1 MRPLRRTWA
10 FFSMTIHPRLR
21 VFVPF
26 VLCLLAAIVAT
37 WPLLPSIA
45 GALPLGTEHEA
56 TVPLFNLWTL
66 WWDADR
72 VPHGFSGLWNAPIF
86 HPLDGTFTFS
96 EPMLLQGVALSPFW
110 WMGAPPAAIYNLAIL
125 LTLVCNGLATRS
137 LARAL
142 GAPRD
147 AALLAAFAGVT
158 LPYTA
163 KVLGVLPVLPLFG
176 TIWALAFLVRFGKEG
191 GWRPAALAV
200 LSFAAQF
207 LSGQQMALLSLPFL
221 LLAGLAALAEQRF
234 RFRSIAK
241 LGALAVLGLL
251 VLSPIARTVRNFH
264 EKYDFKRSEQVVAA
278 LSAQPGDFTT
288 RPGSSR
294 LAFPPREDTYTGDT
308 GGLFPGFLLLGLG
321 AAGAWLGWRQGE
333 RRLWI
338 ACFLVCAVVGVLL
351 ALGLNLRIGDWR
363 PFASLRE
370 VVPGL
375 GTLRSPFRAVAIS
388 QAVLAALAALALARL
403 ASWRGNTGR
412 ILALA
417 LGILAAAEN
426 LASPG
431 VLAPAPTSPRTAWT
445 SWLREQPGRLTV
457 AHVPLPRGLHVSD
470 YEIETWRMFAQIDHH
485 RPLMNGYSGYFPSG
499 YGTFQVDMDQNFPSE
514 RLLCMMAFGLGV
526 DTLVL
531 DRPYLEERR
540 ALLESYS
547 SRGFF
552 VPGYSD
558 SRVVILRLTP
568 PPDACNAPP
577 S

>member
-1 MRPLRRTWA
+1 MMLDRL
-10 FFSMTIHPRLR
+10 PRLL
-21 VFVPF
+21 VPS

-37 WPLLPSIA
+37 WPLLPSLA
-45 GALPLGTEHEA
+45 SALPLGTEHEA

-72 VPHGFSGLWNAPIF
+72 VPHGFEGLWNAPIF
-86 HPLDGTFTFS
+86 RPLEGTFTFS
-96 EPMLLQGVALSPFW
+96 EPMILQGVALSPLW

-125 LTLVCNGLATRS
+125 FTLVCNGLATRS

-142 GAPRD
+142 GAPPG
-147 AALLAAFAGVT
+147 AALLAALAGVT

-176 TIWALAFLVRFGKEG
+176 TIWALAALVRFGEEG

-200 LSFAAQF
+200 LSFSAQF
-207 LSGQQMALLSLPFL
+207 LAGQQMALLSLPFL
-221 LLAGLAALAEQRF
+221 LLAGLAALAEQKLRA
-234 RFRSIAK
+234 RSIAR
-241 LGALAVLGLL
+241 LGALALLGVL
-251 VLSPIARTVRNFH
+251 VLSPIASTVRSFH
-264 EKYDFKRSEQVVAA
+264 EKYGFTRSEEVVAA
-278 LSAQPGDFTT
+278 LSAQPRDFTT

-294 LAFPPREDTYTGDT
+294 LAFPPREDTYRGDT

-338 ACFLVCAVVGVLL
+338 VCLLVCAVGGGLF
-351 ALGLNLRIGDWR
+351 ALGLNLKIGDWR

-375 GTLRSPFRAVAIS
+375 RTLRSPFRAVAIS

-403 ASWRGNTGR
+403 ASWRGKAGR

-417 LGILAAAEN
+417 LGLVAAAEN

-431 VLAPAPTSPRTAWT
+431 LLVPTPANPRTAWT
-445 SWLREQPGRLTV
+445 SWLREQPGKLIV

-470 YEIETWRMFAQIDHH
+470 YEVETWRMFAQIDHQ
-485 RPLMNGYSGYFPSG
+485 RPMMNGYSGYFPSG
-499 YGTFQVDMDQNFPSE
+499 YGLFQVDMDQNFPSD
-514 RLLCMMAFGLGV
+514 RLLCMMAFGMGV
-526 DTLVL
+526 NTLIL

-540 ALLESYS
+540 ALFESES
-547 SRGFF
+547 LRGFF
-552 VPGYSD
+552 RPGYSD
-558 SRVVILRLTP
+558 DPAVVIVRLSP
-568 PPDACNAPP
+568 PPEACGAPP

>member
-1 MRPLRRTWA
+1 MTLHPLLRRLFPA
-10 FFSMTIHPRLR
+10 
-21 VFVPF
+21 VVPF

-37 WPLLPSIA
+37 WPLLPSLA

-56 TVPLFNLWTL
+56 TVPLFNLWSL

-72 VPHGFSGLWNAPIF
+72 VPHGFLGLWNAPIF
-86 HPLDGTFTFS
+86 HPLEGTFTFS
-96 EPMLLQGVALSPFW
+96 EPMLLQGVTLSPLW

-125 LTLVCNGLATRS
+125 GTLVCNGLALRS

-142 GAPRD
+142 GAPRG
-147 AALLAAFAGVT
+147 AALLAALAGVT

-176 TIWALAFLVRFGKEG
+176 TIWALAALVRFGEKG

-207 LSGQQMALLSLPFL
+207 LAGEQMALLSLPFL
-221 LLAGLAALAEQRF
+221 LLAGLVALAEQKF
-234 RFRSIAK
+234 RARSIATLAALAI
-241 LGALAVLGLL
+241 LGAI
-251 VLSPIARTVRNFH
+251 VLSPIAGTVSSFH
-264 EKYDFKRSEQVVAA
+264 EKYGFTRSEEVVAA
-278 LSAQPGDFTT
+278 LSAQAHDFTT
-288 RPGSSR
+288 RPNSSR
-294 LAFPPREDTYTGDT
+294 LAFPPREDAYAGDT

-338 ACFLVCAVVGVLL
+338 GCLLACAVGGGLL

-375 GTLRSPFRAVAIS
+375 RTLRSPFRAVAIS

-403 ASWRGNTGR
+403 ATWRGKTGR
-412 ILALA
+412 VLALA
-417 LGILAAAEN
+417 LGVLAATEN

-431 VLAPAPTSPRTAWT
+431 VLVPTPSTPRTAWT
-445 SWLREQPGRLTV
+445 SWLRKQPGKLIV

-470 YEIETWRMFAQIDHH
+470 YEVEAWRMFAQIDHH
-485 RPLMNGYSGYFPSG
+485 RPLLNGYSGYFPSG
-499 YGTFQVDMDQNFPSE
+499 YDTFQVDMDQNFPSD
-514 RLLCMMAFGLGV
+514 RLLCMMAFGMGV
-526 DTLVL
+526 NTLIL
-531 DRPYLEERR
+531 DNSYVEERS

-547 SRGFF
+547 SRGFLEPEYRDPA
-552 VPGYSD
+552 VAI
-558 SRVVILRLTP
+558 VRLSP
-568 PPDACNAPP
+568 PPEACGAPP

>member
-1 MRPLRRTWA
+1 MTFHPLLRRL
-10 FFSMTIHPRLR
+10 I
-21 VFVPF
+21 PF
-26 VLCLLAAIVAT
+26 VLCLLVAIVAT
-37 WPLLPSIA
+37 WPLLPSLA

-72 VPHGFSGLWNAPIF
+72 VPHGFRGLWTAPIF
-86 HPLDGTFTFS
+86 HPLEGTFTFS
-96 EPMLLQGVALSPFW
+96 EPMLLQGVTLSPLW

-125 LTLVCNGLATRS
+125 FTLACNGLATRS

-142 GAPRD
+142 GASRE
-147 AALLAAFAGVT
+147 AALLAALAGVT

-176 TIWALAFLVRFGKEG
+176 TIWALAALVRFGEKG
-191 GWRPAALAV
+191 GWRPAALAA
-200 LSFAAQF
+200 LSFAAQ
-207 LSGQQMALLSLPFL
+207 LLAGQQMALLSLPFL

-234 RFRSIAK
+234 RVRSIAT
-241 LGALAVLGLL
+241 LGALAILGAL
-251 VLSPIARTVRNFH
+251 VLSPIARTASSFH
-264 EKYDFKRSEQVVAA
+264 EKYGFTRSEEVVAA
-278 LSAQPGDFTT
+278 LSAQARDFTT

-321 AAGAWLGWRQGE
+321 AAGAWIGWRQGE
-333 RRLWI
+333 RRIWVVCL
-338 ACFLVCAVVGVLL
+338 LVCVAVGGLL

-375 GTLRSPFRAVAIS
+375 RTLRSPFRAVAIS
-388 QAVLAALAALALARL
+388 QALLAALAALALARL
-403 ASWRGNTGR
+403 ASWRGKTGR

-417 LGILAAAEN
+417 LGVLAATEN

-431 VLAPAPTSPRTAWT
+431 VLVSTPTTPRTAWT
-445 SWLREQPGRLTV
+445 SWLREQPGNLIV
-457 AHVPLPRGLHVSD
+457 VHVPLPRGLHVSD

-485 RPLMNGYSGYFPSG
+485 RPMQNGYSGYFPSG
-499 YGTFQVDMDQNFPSE
+499 YGTYQVDMDQNFPSD
-514 RLLCMMAFGLGV
+514 RLLCMMAFGFGV
-526 DTLVL
+526 NTLVL

-540 ALLESYS
+540 ALFESES
-547 SRGFF
+547 LRGFF
-552 VPGYSD
+552 APGYSD
-558 SRVVILRLTP
+558 SKVVIVRLSP
-568 PPDACNAPP
+568 PPEACGVPP

>member
-1 MRPLRRTWA
+1 MTLHPWLRRLV
-10 FFSMTIHPRLR
+10 P
-21 VFVPF
+21 VF
-26 VLCLLAAIVAT
+26 LCLLAAIVAT

-45 GALPLGTEHEA
+45 RALPLGTEHEA

-72 VPHGFSGLWNAPIF
+72 VPHGFQGLWNAPIF
-86 HPLDGTFTFS
+86 HPLEGTFTFS
-96 EPMLLQGVALSPFW
+96 EPLLLQGVALSPLW
-110 WMGAPPAAIYNLAIL
+110 WMGAPPALIYNLAIL
-125 LTLVCNGLATRS
+125 FTLVCNGLATRS

-142 GAPRD
+142 GAPRG
-147 AALLAAFAGVT
+147 AALLAALAGVT

-176 TIWALAFLVRFGKEG
+176 TIWALAALVRFGKEG

-207 LSGQQMALLSLPFL
+207 LAGQQMALLSLPFL

-234 RFRSIAK
+234 RPRSIAK
-241 LGALAVLGLL
+241 LGALAILGAL
-251 VLSPIARTVRNFH
+251 VLSPIAGTVRSFH
-264 EKYDFKRSEQVVAA
+264 EKYKFSRSEEVVAA
-278 LSAQPGDFTT
+278 LSAQTSDFAT
-288 RPGSSR
+288 RPNSSR
-294 LAFPPREDTYTGDT
+294 LAFPHREDSYTGDT

-333 RRLWI
+333 RRIWI
-338 ACFLVCAVVGVLL
+338 VCLLACVVMGGLL

-375 GTLRSPFRAVAIS
+375 RTLRSPFRAVAIS
-388 QAVLAALAALALARL
+388 QVLLAALAALALARL

-417 LGILAAAEN
+417 LGVLAAAEN

-431 VLAPAPTSPRTAWT
+431 NLVPTPTSPRTTWT
-445 SWLREQPGRLTV
+445 DWLRKQPGKLIV
-457 AHVPLPRGLHVSD
+457 AHVPFPRGLHVSD
-470 YEIETWRMFAQIDHH
+470 YEVETWRMFGQIDHH
-485 RPLMNGYSGYFPSG
+485 RPLLNGYSGYFPSG
-499 YGTFQVDMDQNFPSE
+499 YGTFQVDMDENFPSD
-514 RLLCMMAFGLGV
+514 RLLCMMGLGMGV
-526 DTLVL
+526 NTLVV

-540 ALLESYS
+540 DLFESDS
-547 SRGFF
+547 LRGFF
-552 VPGYSD
+552 RPGYSD
-558 SRVVILRLTP
+558 PDVVIVRLSP
-568 PPDACNAPP
+568 PPEACGVPP
-577 S
+577 PM

>member
-1 MRPLRRTWA
+1 MTLPPWLRR
-10 FFSMTIHPRLR
+10 LR
-21 VFVPF
+21 PISVAF
-26 VLCLLAAIVAT
+26 VLCLLTAIVAT

-72 VPHGFSGLWNAPIF
+72 VPHGFHGLWNAPIF
-86 HPLDGTFTFS
+86 NPLEGTFTFS
-96 EPMLLQGVALSPFW
+96 EPLLLQGVALSPLW
-110 WMGAPPAAIYNLAIL
+110 WMGVPPAAIYNLAIL
-125 LTLVCNGLATRS
+125 FTLVCNGLATAS

-142 GAPRD
+142 GATRG
-147 AALLAAFAGVT
+147 AALLAALAGVT

-163 KVLGVLPVLPLFG
+163 KVMGVLPVLPLFG
-176 TIWALAFLVRFGKEG
+176 AIWALAALVRFGEEG

-207 LSGQQMALLSLPFL
+207 LAGQQMALLSLPFL

-234 RFRSIAK
+234 RVRPLAR
-241 LGALAVLGLL
+241 LGALAILGAVALW
-251 VLSPIARTVRNFH
+251 PIAGTVRSYH
-264 EKYDFKRSEQVVAA
+264 EKYELKRSEEIVAA
-278 LSAQPGDFTT
+278 LSARPADFTT

-294 LAFPPREDTYTGDT
+294 LPFPPREDSYTGDT

-321 AAGAWLGWRQGE
+321 VAGAWVGWRQGE
-333 RRLWI
+333 RRIWI
-338 ACFLVCAVVGVLL
+338 VCLFACVLVGGLL

-375 GTLRSPFRAVAIS
+375 GTLRSPFRFAAIS
-388 QAVLAALAALALARL
+388 QAALAALAALALARL
-403 ASWRGNTGR
+403 ASWRGKTGR

-417 LGILAAAEN
+417 LGVLAAAEN

-431 VLAPAPTSPRTAWT
+431 VLAPAPASPRTAWT
-445 SWLREQPGRLTV
+445 SWLREQPGKLVV

-470 YEIETWRMFAQIDHH
+470 YEVETWRMFAQIDHR
-485 RPLMNGYSGYFPSG
+485 RPLLNGYSGYFPSG
-499 YGTFQVDMDQNFPSE
+499 YGMFQVDMDQNFPSD
-514 RLLCMMAFGLGV
+514 RLLCMMYGMGV
-526 DTLVL
+526 NTLVL

-540 ALLESYS
+540 ALFESYS
-547 SRGFF
+547 MQGFF
-552 VPGYSD
+552 GPGYSD
-558 SRVVILRLTP
+558 PQVVIVRLHP
-568 PPDACNAPP
+568 PPGACGGPP

>member
-1 MRPLRRTWA
+1 MTRQRLLDRLVPPL
-10 FFSMTIHPRLR
+10 
-21 VFVPF
+21 
-26 VLCLLAAIVAT
+26 LCLLAAVVAT
-37 WPLLPSIA
+37 WPLLPAIA
-45 GALPLGTEHEA
+45 SALPLGTEHEA

-72 VPHGFSGLWNAPIF
+72 VPHGFLGLWNAPIF
-86 HPLDGTFTFS
+86 HPLAGTFTFS
-96 EPMLLQGVALSPFW
+96 EPMLLQGVTLSPLW
-110 WMGAPPAAIYNLAIL
+110 WLGTPPAAIYNLAIL
-125 LTLVCNGLATRS
+125 GTLVCNGLATRS

-142 GAPRD
+142 GAPRG
-147 AALLAAFAGVT
+147 AALLAALAGVT

-176 TIWALAFLVRFGKEG
+176 TMWALAALVRFGEKG

-200 LSFAAQF
+200 LSFAVQF
-207 LSGQQMALLSLPFL
+207 LAGEQMALLSLPFL
-221 LLAGLAALAEQRF
+221 LLAGLVALTEQRF
-234 RFRSIAK
+234 RARPVAT
-241 LGALAVLGLL
+241 LGALALLG
-251 VLSPIARTVRNFH
+251 VIGLSPIARTVSSFH
-264 EKYDFKRSEQVVAA
+264 EKYGFTRSEEVVAA
-278 LSAQPGDFTT
+278 LSARGQDFTT
-288 RPGSSR
+288 RPSSSR
-294 LAFPPREDTYTGDT
+294 LAFPPREDSYAGDT

-338 ACFLVCAVVGVLL
+338 VCLLACAAIGGLL

-375 GTLRSPFRAVAIS
+375 RTLRSPFRAVAIS

-403 ASWRGNTGR
+403 ASWRGNIRDHIGR

-417 LGILAAAEN
+417 LGVLAAAEN

-431 VLAPAPTSPRTAWT
+431 VLVPTPATPRTAWT
-445 SWLREQPGRLTV
+445 SWLREQPGKLVV

-470 YEIETWRMFAQIDHH
+470 YEVEAWRMFAQIDHH
-485 RPLMNGYSGYFPSG
+485 RPLLNGYSGYFPSG
-499 YGTFQVDMDQNFPSE
+499 YGTFQADMDQNFPSD
-514 RLLCMMAFGLGV
+514 RLLCMMAFGMGV
-526 DTLVL
+526 NTLIL

-540 ALLESYS
+540 ARFESDS
-547 SRGFF
+547 LRGFF
-552 VPGYSD
+552 GSGYSD
-558 SRVVILRLTP
+558 PGVVIVRLSP
-568 PPDACNAPP
+568 PPAACGVPP

>member
-1 MRPLRRTWA
+1 
-10 FFSMTIHPRLR
+10 MTLDRLLPRL
-21 VFVPF
+21 VPF

-45 GALPLGTEHEA
+45 SALPLGTEHEA

-72 VPHGFSGLWNAPIF
+72 VPHGFDGLWNAPIF
-86 HPLDGTFTFS
+86 HPLEGTFTFS
-96 EPMLLQGVALSPFW
+96 EPMLLLGVTFAPLW

-125 LTLVCNGLATRS
+125 GILVCNGLATRS

-142 GAPRD
+142 GASRD
-147 AALLAAFAGVT
+147 AALLAALAGVT

-176 TIWALAFLVRFGKEG
+176 TIWALAALVRFGEEG

-207 LSGQQMALLSLPFL
+207 LAGQQMALLSLPFL
-221 LLAGLAALAEQRF
+221 LLAGLVALAEQRF
-234 RFRSIAK
+234 RARSIAT
-241 LGALAVLGLL
+241 LGALAILGAIALA
-251 VLSPIARTVRNFH
+251 PIARTVRSFH
-264 EKYDFKRSEQVVAA
+264 EKYEFKRSEQVVAA
-278 LSAQPGDFTT
+278 LSAQPRDFTT
-288 RPGSSR
+288 RPSSSR
-294 LAFPPREDTYTGDT
+294 LAFPPREDSYAGDT

-338 ACFLVCAVVGVLL
+338 ACLLVCAVIGGLL
-351 ALGLNLRIGDWR
+351 ALGLNLRIGDWQ
-363 PFASLRE
+363 PFANLRE
-370 VVPGL
+370 VVPGFR
-375 GTLRSPFRAVAIS
+375 TLRSPFRAVAIS

-403 ASWRGNTGR
+403 ASWRGTTGR

-417 LGILAAAEN
+417 LGVLAATEN

-431 VLAPAPTSPRTAWT
+431 VLVPTPATPRTAWT
-445 SWLREQPGRLTV
+445 SWLREQPGKLVV

-470 YEIETWRMFAQIDHH
+470 YEMEAWRMFAQIDHH
-485 RPLMNGYSGYFPSG
+485 RPLLNGYSGYFPSG

-514 RLLCMMAFGLGV
+514 RLLCMMAYGWGV
-526 DTLVL
+526 NTLIL
-531 DRPYLEERR
+531 DRPYLEQRR
-540 ALLESYS
+540 ALFENELL
-547 SRGFF
+547 RGFF
-552 VPGYSD
+552 DPRYSD
-558 SRVVILRLTP
+558 SGVVIVRLSPPPEACGTP
-568 PPDACNAPP
+568 P

>member
-1 MRPLRRTWA
+1 
-10 FFSMTIHPRLR
+10 MTYHRLLDR
-21 VFVPF
+21 LVPP
-26 VLCLLAAIVAT
+26 VLCLLAAIAAT
-37 WPLLPSIA
+37 WPLLPAIA

-72 VPHGFSGLWNAPIF
+72 VPHGFLGLWNAPIF
-86 HPLDGTFTFS
+86 HPLQGTFTFS
-96 EPMLLQGVALSPFW
+96 EPMLLQGVALSPLW
-110 WMGAPPAAIYNLAIL
+110 WLGIPPAAIYNLAIL
-125 LTLVCNGLATRS
+125 GTLACNGLATRS

-142 GAPRD
+142 GAPRG
-147 AALLAAFAGVT
+147 AALVAALAGVT

-176 TIWALAFLVRFGKEG
+176 TIWALAALIRFGEKG

-207 LSGQQMALLSLPFL
+207 LAGEQMALLSLPFL

-234 RFRSIAK
+234 RVRSIAT
-241 LGALAVLGLL
+241 LGALAILGAI
-251 VLSPIARTVRNFH
+251 VLSPIAGTVSSFH
-264 EKYDFKRSEQVVAA
+264 EKYGFTRSEEVVAA
-278 LSAQPGDFTT
+278 LSAQPRDFTT
-288 RPGSSR
+288 RPSSSR
-294 LAFPPREDTYTGDT
+294 LAFPPREDSYAGDT

-333 RRLWI
+333 RRIWI
-338 ACFLVCAVVGVLL
+338 VCLLACVAVGGLL
-351 ALGLNLRIGDWR
+351 ALGLNLKIGDWR

-375 GTLRSPFRAVAIS
+375 RTLRSPFRAVAIS

-403 ASWRGNTGR
+403 ASWRGSTGSKAGR

-417 LGILAAAEN
+417 LGVLAAAEN

-431 VLAPAPTSPRTAWT
+431 VLVPTPATPRTAWT
-445 SWLREQPGRLTV
+445 NWLRRQPGKLIV
-457 AHVPLPRGLHVSD
+457 AHVPLPGGLHVSD
-470 YEIETWRMFAQIDHH
+470 YEMEAWRMFAQIDHR
-485 RPLMNGYSGYFPSG
+485 RPMLNGYSGYFPSG
-499 YGTFQVDMDQNFPSE
+499 YGTFQVDMDQNFPSD
-514 RLLCMMAFGLGV
+514 RLLCMMAFGMGV
-526 DTLVL
+526 NTLVL

-540 ALLESYS
+540 ARFESDS
-547 SRGFF
+547 LRGFF
-552 VPGYSD
+552 GPGYNGD
-558 SRVVILRLTP
+558 PGVVIVRLSP
-568 PPDACNAPP
+568 PPAACGVPP

>member
-1 MRPLRRTWA
+1 
-10 FFSMTIHPRLR
+10 MTLDRLPRLL
-21 VFVPF
+21 VPF

-37 WPLLPSIA
+37 WPLLPSLA
-45 GALPLGTEHEA
+45 SALPLGTEHEA

-72 VPHGFSGLWNAPIF
+72 VPHGFEGLWNAPIF
-86 HPLDGTFTFS
+86 RPLEGAFTFS
-96 EPMLLQGVALSPFW
+96 EPMILQGVTLSPLW

-125 LTLVCNGLATRS
+125 FTLACNGLATRS

-142 GAPRD
+142 GAPRG
-147 AALLAAFAGVT
+147 AALLAALAGVT

-176 TIWALAFLVRFGKEG
+176 TIWALAALVRFGKEG

-207 LSGQQMALLSLPFL
+207 LAGQQMALLSLPFL
-221 LLAGLAALAEQRF
+221 LLAGLVALAEQKF
-234 RFRSIAK
+234 RARSIAR
-241 LGALAVLGLL
+241 LGALAILGAL
-251 VLSPIARTVRNFH
+251 VLSPIASTVRFFH
-264 EKYDFKRSEQVVAA
+264 EKYGFARSEEVVAA
-278 LSAQPGDFTT
+278 LSARPQDFTT
-288 RPGSSR
+288 RPSSSR
-294 LAFPPREDTYTGDT
+294 LAFPPREDSYAGDT

-333 RRLWI
+333 RRIWI
-338 ACFLVCAVVGVLL
+338 ACLLACAVGGGLF
-351 ALGLNLRIGDWR
+351 ALGLNLRIGDWQ

-375 GTLRSPFRAVAIS
+375 RTLRSPFRAVAIS
-388 QAVLAALAALALARL
+388 QAALAALAALALARL
-403 ASWRGNTGR
+403 ASWRGKAGR

-417 LGILAAAEN
+417 LGVLAAIEN

-431 VLAPAPTSPRTAWT
+431 VLVPTPGTPRTAWT
-445 SWLREQPGRLTV
+445 SWLREQPGKLVV

-470 YEIETWRMFAQIDHH
+470 YEVETWRMFAQIDHH
-485 RPLMNGYSGYFPSG
+485 RPMMNGYSGYFPSG

-514 RLLCMMAFGLGV
+514 RLLCMMAFGMGV
-526 DTLVL
+526 NTLIL

-540 ALLESYS
+540 ALFESES
-547 SRGFF
+547 LRGFF
-552 VPGYSD
+552 GRGYSAD
-558 SRVVILRLTP
+558 PGVVIVRLSP
-568 PPDACNAPP
+568 PPEACGAPP

>member
-1 MRPLRRTWA
+1 MTLTLRR
-10 FFSMTIHPRLR
+10 LLDLL
-21 VFVPF
+21 VPF
-26 VLCLLAAIVAT
+26 ALCLLAAVVAT
-37 WPLLPSIA
+37 WPLLPSLA
-45 GALPLGTEHEA
+45 RALPLGTEHEA
-56 TVPLFNLWTL
+56 TVPLFNLWSL

-72 VPHGFSGLWNAPIF
+72 VAHGFSGLWNAPIF
-86 HPLDGTFTFS
+86 HPLEGAFTFS
-96 EPMLLQGVALSPFW
+96 EPMLLQGVTLAPLW

-125 LTLVCNGLATRS
+125 CTLACNGLATRS

-142 GAPRD
+142 GAARG
-147 AALLAAFAGVT
+147 AALLAALAGVT

-176 TIWALAFLVRFGKEG
+176 TIWALAALVRFGEEG

-207 LSGQQMALLSLPFL
+207 LAGEQMALLSLPFL
-221 LLAGLAALAEQRF
+221 LLAGLVALAEQKF
-234 RFRSIAK
+234 RARSIAT
-241 LGALAVLGLL
+241 LGALAILGAL
-251 VLSPIARTVRNFH
+251 VLSPIAGTVSSFH
-264 EKYDFKRSEQVVAA
+264 EKYGFQRSEEVVAA
-278 LSAQPGDFTT
+278 LSAQPRDFIT
-288 RPGSSR
+288 RPSSSR
-294 LAFPPREDTYTGDT
+294 LAFPPREDAYVGDT

-321 AAGAWLGWRQGE
+321 AAGAWLGWRQRE

-338 ACFLVCAVVGVLL
+338 VCLLVCAVVGGLL
-351 ALGLNLRIGDWR
+351 ALGLHLRLGDWR

-370 VVPGL
+370 MVPGL
-375 GTLRSPFRAVAIS
+375 RTLRSPFRAVAIS

-412 ILALA
+412 SLAVA
-417 LGILAAAEN
+417 LGVLAATEN

-431 VLAPAPTSPRTAWT
+431 VLVPTPATPRTAWT
-445 SWLREQPGRLTV
+445 SWLRKQPGTLIV

-470 YEIETWRMFAQIDHH
+470 YEVEAWRMFAQIDHH

-514 RLLCMMAFGLGV
+514 RLLCMMALGMGV
-526 DTLVL
+526 NTLVL

-540 ALLESYS
+540 ALFESDS
-547 SRGFF
+547 LRGFF
-552 VPGYSD
+552 SSGYSD
-558 SRVVILRLTP
+558 PNVVIVRLSP
-568 PPDACNAPP
+568 PPEACGAPP

>member
-1 MRPLRRTWA
+1 MTLDRLLRGLA
-10 FFSMTIHPRLR
+10 
-21 VFVPF
+21 PF

-37 WPLLPSIA
+37 WPLLPSLA

-86 HPLDGTFTFS
+86 HPLEGTFTFS
-96 EPMLLQGVALSPFW
+96 EPMLLQGVTLSPLW
-110 WMGAPPAAIYNLAIL
+110 WMGTPPAAVYNLAIL
-125 LTLVCNGLATRS
+125 CILACNGLATRS

-142 GAPRD
+142 GAPRG
-147 AALLAAFAGVT
+147 AALLAALAGVT

-176 TIWALAFLVRFGKEG
+176 TIWALAALIRFGKEG
-191 GWRPAALAV
+191 GWRPATLAV
-200 LSFAAQF
+200 LSFGAQF
-207 LSGQQMALLSLPFL
+207 LAGQQMALLSLPFL
-221 LLAGLAALAEQRF
+221 LLAGLVALAEQRF
-234 RFRSIAK
+234 RPRSIAT
-241 LGALAVLGLL
+241 LGALAILGAL
-251 VLSPIARTVRNFH
+251 VLAPIASTVSSFH
-264 EKYDFKRSEQVVAA
+264 EKYGFTRSEEVVAA
-278 LSAQPGDFTT
+278 LSAQARDFTT
-288 RPGSSR
+288 RPSSSR
-294 LAFPPREDTYTGDT
+294 LAFPPREDSYAGDT

-338 ACFLVCAVVGVLL
+338 VCLLVCAVGGALL

-375 GTLRSPFRAVAIS
+375 SSLRSPFRAVAIS

-403 ASWRGNTGR
+403 ASWRGNAGR
-412 ILALA
+412 ILALT
-417 LGILAAAEN
+417 LGVLAAAEN

-431 VLAPAPTSPRTAWT
+431 VLAPTPATPRTAWT
-445 SWLREQPGRLTV
+445 SWLREQPGKRIV

-470 YEIETWRMFAQIDHH
+470 YEVEAWRMFAQIDHH
-485 RPLMNGYSGYFPSG
+485 RPLLNGYSGYFPSG
-499 YGTFQVDMDQNFPSE
+499 YGTFQVDMDQNFPSD
-514 RLLCMMAFGLGV
+514 RLLCMMAFGMGV
-526 DTLVL
+526 NTLIL
-531 DRPYLEERR
+531 DNSYVEGRS

-547 SRGFF
+547 LRGFLEPEYRDPA
-552 VPGYSD
+552 VAI
-558 SRVVILRLTP
+558 VRLSP
-568 PPDACNAPP
+568 PPEACAPP

>member
-1 MRPLRRTWA
+1 MTLPPLLLRR
-10 FFSMTIHPRLR
+10 LL
-21 VFVPF
+21 PF
-26 VLCLLAAIVAT
+26 VVCLLAAIVAT

-45 GALPLGTEHEA
+45 SALPLGTEHEA

-72 VPHGFSGLWNAPIF
+72 APHGFLGLWNAPIF
-86 HPLDGTFTFS
+86 HPLQGTFTFS
-96 EPMLLQGVALSPFW
+96 EPLLLQGVTLSPLW

-125 LTLVCNGLATRS
+125 FTLVCNGLATRS

-142 GAPRD
+142 GSPRN
-147 AALLAAFAGVT
+147 AALLAALAGVT

-176 TIWALAFLVRFGKEG
+176 TIWALAALIRFGKEG
-191 GWRPAALAV
+191 GWRPAALAI

-207 LSGQQMALLSLPFL
+207 LAGQQMALLSLPFL
-221 LLAGLAALAEQRF
+221 LLAGLVALAEQKF
-234 RFRSIAK
+234 RPRSIAT
-241 LGALAVLGLL
+241 LGALAILGAL
-251 VLSPIARTVRNFH
+251 VLSPIARTVSSFH
-264 EKYDFKRSEQVVAA
+264 EKYGFSRSEEVVAG
-278 LSAQPGDFTT
+278 LSAQARDFTT
-288 RPGSSR
+288 RPSSSR
-294 LAFPPREDTYTGDT
+294 LAFPPREDSFAGDT

-321 AAGAWLGWRQGE
+321 LAGAWLGWRQGE

-338 ACFLVCAVVGVLL
+338 VCLLACAVGGGLL

-375 GTLRSPFRAVAIS
+375 RTLRSPFRAVAIS
-388 QAVLAALAALALARL
+388 QAMLAALAALALARL

-417 LGILAAAEN
+417 LGVLAATEN

-431 VLAPAPTSPRTAWT
+431 VLAPTPTTPRTAWT
-445 SWLREQPGRLTV
+445 TWLRNQPGKRIV

-470 YEIETWRMFAQIDHH
+470 YEVETWRMFAQIDHH
-485 RPLMNGYSGYFPSG
+485 RPLHNGYSGYFPSG
-499 YGTFQVDMDQNFPSE
+499 YGTYQLDMDQNFPSD
-514 RLLCMMAFGLGV
+514 RLLCMMGLGMGV
-526 DTLVL
+526 NTLIL

-540 ALLESYS
+540 ALFESDS
-547 SRGFF
+547 LRGFF
-552 VPGYSD
+552 SHGYSD
-558 SRVVILRLTP
+558 PSVVILRLHP
-568 PPDACNAPP
+568 PPDACGAPP

>member
-1 MRPLRRTWA
+1 
-10 FFSMTIHPRLR
+10 MTIHRRLR
-21 VFVPF
+21 GLVPLIPS

-45 GALPLGTEHEA
+45 RALPLGTEHEA

-86 HPLDGTFTFS
+86 HPLEGTFTFS
-96 EPMLLQGVALSPFW
+96 EPLLLLGAALSPLW

-125 LTLVCNGLATRS
+125 GTLVCNGLATRS

-142 GAPRD
+142 GARGG
-147 AALLAAFAGVT
+147 AALLAALAGVT

-176 TIWALAFLVRFGKEG
+176 TIWALAALVRFGEEG

-207 LSGQQMALLSLPFL
+207 LAGQQMALLSFPFL
-221 LLAGLAALAEQRF
+221 LLAGLVALAEQRF
-234 RFRSIAK
+234 RARSIAT
-241 LGALAVLGLL
+241 LGALAILGAI
-251 VLSPIARTVRNFH
+251 VLSPVARTARSFH
-264 EKYDFKRSEQVVAA
+264 EKYGFTRSERIVAA
-278 LSAQPGDFTT
+278 LSARPRDFTT
-288 RPGSSR
+288 RPSSSR
-294 LAFPPREDTYTGDT
+294 LAFPPREDSYMGDT

-338 ACFLVCAVVGVLL
+338 GCLLVCAAGGGLL

-403 ASWRGNTGR
+403 ASWRGNAGR

-417 LGILAAAEN
+417 LGVLAATEN

-431 VLAPAPTSPRTAWT
+431 VLVPTPATPRTAWT
-445 SWLREQPGRLTV
+445 SWLRERPGELVV

-470 YEIETWRMFAQIDHH
+470 YEVETWRMFAQIDHH

-499 YGTFQVDMDQNFPSE
+499 YGMFQVDMDQNFPSD
-514 RLLCMMAFGLGV
+514 RLLCMMAFNFGV
-526 DTLVL
+526 NTLVL

-540 ALLESYS
+540 ALFESDAL
-547 SRGFF
+547 RGFF
-552 VPGYSD
+552 GPGYSD
-558 SRVVILRLTP
+558 PGVVIVRLSP
-568 PPDACNAPP
+568 PPEACGLPP